1 MLFSQ
6 LTFFVFLAF
15 VLLGHWLT
23 RFSKTANN
31 VFLLLA
37 SWVFFAYWS
46 LADFVIFLTIISF
59 TYVLL
64 LGIDR
69 LENGKGRRLL
79 LSLSLFTSLGT
90 LAFFKYRE
98 FLSQNILSFLKALG
112 VVYQPPSESI
122 AIPLAISFY
131 TFHLIILAWDVY
143 QDKYR
148 TPSFLT
154 YCLYLSF
161 FPHILAGPIVRGD
174 ELLGQIETH
183 PRDRAVDWVG
193 AIYLFCLGMFFKVVV
208 ADNISEAIDPY
219 WTAAGLKNLS
229 TLDTWCVILLYS
241 CQIFA
246 DFGGYS
252 FMAIGLG
259 KVFGIELPENF
270 NAPYLASSF
279 REFWHRWHI
288 TLSRFLRDYL
298 YIAALGG
305 NRCAR
310 WRMHLNL
317 IVTMLLGGLWHG
329 PAWTFILWGGIHGC
343 GLVVER
349 VLGFT
354 DKVKKALL
362 PRALWCVTVQ
372 LGVLIAWALFRSP
385 DLKFAV
391 RFLKRMFLLNRE
403 GVSWTL
409 SPTLAAAMLLIIP
422 VIVHHLWRA
431 SNALGQW
438 TQTLVVRGA
447 LTGAVIYL
455 ICVFFHSPRGFIYFV
470 F

>member
-6 LTFFVFLAF
+6 LTFFVFLAV
-15 VLLGHWLT
+15 VLIGHWLT
-23 RFSKTANN
+23 RFSRIANN
-31 VFLLLA
+31 LFLLAA
-37 SWVFFAYWS
+37 SWAFFAYWS
-46 LADFVIFLTIISF
+46 LADFVIFLVIIFF
-59 TYVLL
+59 TYPLL
-64 LGIDR
+64 AGIDR
-69 LENGKGRRLL
+69 LSPGKPRRLL
-79 LSLSLFTSLGT
+79 LGFSLSTSLTT
-90 LAFFKYRE
+90 LAFFKYRH
-98 FLSQNILSFLKALG
+98 FLGANILYFLKSLG
-112 VVYQPPSESI
+112 VVYQPPSDSI

-143 QDKYR
+143 QGKYR

-183 PRDRAVDWVG
+183 PRDRVVDWVG
-193 AIYLFCLGMFFKVVV
+193 AIYVFCVGLFFKVVI

-219 WTAAGLKNLS
+219 WTAAGFRNVS

-259 KVFGIELPENF
+259 KMFGIELPENF
-270 NAPYLASSF
+270 NAPYLATSF

-305 NRCAR
+305 NRCAK
-310 WRMHLNL
+310 WRMQLNL

-329 PAWTFILWGGIHGC
+329 PAWTFIVWGGIHGC
-343 GLVVER
+343 GLAIER
-349 VLGFT
+349 WLGFT
-354 DKVKKALL
+354 DKARKSLL
-362 PRALWCVTVQ
+362 SRASWCVAVQ
-372 LGVLIAWALFRSP
+372 LGVIVAWALFRSP
-385 DLKFAV
+385 DMRFALKFL
-391 RFLKRMFLLNRE
+391 RRMFLL
-403 GVSWTL
+403 SQPSFTL
-409 SPTLAAAMLLIIP
+409 TPTLAAALLLIVP
-422 VIVHHLWRA
+422 VIVHHFWRA
-431 SNALGQW
+431 SESLGTW
-438 TQTLVVRGA
+438 TQSLLARGA

-455 ICVFFHSPRGFIYFV
+455 ICVFFHAPRGFIYFV